1 MSNKIRLGI
10 LGGGGDSLIGVVHR
24 IASNMFD
31 RYQLVG
37 GCFNPNIEDNN
48 SFAERI
54 GIPLNRVYASFDILI
69 EEELKL
75 DYSDVLFRPKR
86 STLTSR
92 KEVDLNRT
100 YKFKYSKNEWSGVPI
115 MASNMDG
122 VGELGVAEKLS
133 EFNMITCLTKQ
144 HDVKKLNQY
153 KNLKS
158 IYKNIALSIGIK
170 KEDFDNLDKVLKEFN
185 FIRFICVDVANG
197 YSERFSSFIKS
208 VREKYPTK
216 TIIAGNVVTADMTQ
230 ELVLS
235 GADIVK
241 VGIGPGSVCTTRIQ
255 TGVGYPQLSA
265 VMECAD
271 AAHGLG
277 AHIIADGGCTC
288 PGDVAKA
295 FGAGADFTMLGGMLA
310 GHDEG
315 KGKLIKEKGK
325 KFIEFYGSSSLIANK
340 KHYGGLSDYRSSEGR
355 IVRVKYRG
363 KIKNTILD
371 ILGGIRSS
379 CTYVGAPSLKQLS
392 KCTTFV
398 RVTNQFNKTF
408 VE

>member
-1 MSNKIRLGI
+1 
-10 LGGGGDSLIGVVHR
+10 
-24 IASNMFD
+24 
-31 RYQLVG
+31 
-37 GCFNPNIEDNN
+37 
-48 SFAERI
+48 
-54 GIPLNRVYASFDILI
+54 
-69 EEELKL
+69 
-75 DYSDVLFRPKR
+75 
-86 STLTSR
+86 
-92 KEVDLNRT
+92 
-100 YKFKYSKNEWSGVPI
+100 
-115 MASNMDG
+115 MAANMDG
-122 VGELGVAEKLS
+122 VGELGVAEKMS

-144 HDVKKLNQY
+144 HDIKKLKQY
-153 KNLKS
+153 KKIKS
-158 IYKNIALSIGIK
+158 IYKNIALSVGIK
-170 KEDFDNLDKVLKEFN
+170 KEDFDNLDKLLKEFN
-185 FIRFICVDVANG
+185 FIKFICIDVANG
-197 YSERFSSFIKS
+197 YSERFSKFIKS
-208 VREKYPTK
+208 VRDKYPTK

-230 ELVLS
+230 ELVLN

-271 AAHGLG
+271 AAHWLG

-288 PGDVAKA
+288 PGDVAKG
-295 FGAGADFTMLGGMLA
+295 FGGGADFVMLGGMLA

-315 KGKLIKEKGK
+315 RGKVVKSNGSKY
-325 KFIEFYGSSSLIANK
+325 IEFYGSSSLEANK

-363 KIKNTILD
+363 KIKDTISN

-398 RVTNQFNKTF
+398 RVSNQFNDTF
-408 VE
+408 VK